1 MEPGKVW
8 IIGPESNGVVL
19 VELFAE
25 QIEAVA
31 CHGHIMRREREQQ
44 PLWSC
49 GVRIGIQDE
58 LQQLGKRK
66 SELASFV
73 GDEAQE

>member
-1 MEPGKVW
+1 ML
-8 IIGPESNGVVL
+8 IIGPESNRVVL

-25 QIEAVA
+25 QIEAAA

-44 PLWSC
+44 TLRSF
-49 GVRIGIQDE
+49 GVGIGIQDE

-66 SELASFV
+66 TELASIV